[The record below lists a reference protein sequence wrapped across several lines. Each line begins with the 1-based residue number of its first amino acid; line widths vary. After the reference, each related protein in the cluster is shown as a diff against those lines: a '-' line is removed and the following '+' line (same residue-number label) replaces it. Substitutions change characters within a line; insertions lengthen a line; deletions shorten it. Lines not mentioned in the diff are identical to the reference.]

1 MLRRVRALGG
11 AAAVT
16 LGNHDLHLLALA
28 HGFGRQ
34 KRDDT
39 LSEILAAP
47 DRDSLLDWLARLPLC
62 VEDRALNLCMLH
74 AGLSPQWDMPT
85 ARRCA
90 REFERALRREPST
103 LFENMYGDQPDRWDE
118 ALKGAERLRY
128 IVNCFTRLR
137 YVDAEGRL
145 ELHAKGAPKK
155 AQRGSL
161 IPWYEAPQAR
171 WRGTRLV
178 VGHWS
183 TLGFFRNADVTALD
197 TGCVWGGRLD
207 RTSAGRAGCGAG
219 AGGLQLVPPRSRGVK
234 RGRRRAAARSRGS
247 RPRYNGRMHI
257 FPPFDLRAWI
267 DQNRDLLKPP
277 VGNKLLFEDGEFIV
291 MAVGGPN
298 SRKDF
303 HHDPGPEFFFQ
314 IEGDMVL
321 EDHSVGPDRSM
332 YPSAPARSFCCPPR
346 LRIHLSGPREA
357 SASSWSGGAD
367 RMSWTASRGIART
380 AAIACIWSA
389 WRSTTS

>member
-1 MLRRVRALGG
+1 MALYAIGDVQGCDAELGQLLHALRFSPDKDRVWFVGDLVNRGPASLQVLRRVRALGG
-11 AAAVT
+11 SAAVT

-39 LSEILAAP
+39 LSDVLAAP
-47 DRDSLLDWLARLPLC
+47 DRDSLLDWLAQLPLC
-62 VEDRALNLCMLH
+62 VEDRTLNLCMLH

-90 REFERALRREPST
+90 REFEQALRREPST
-103 LFENMYGDQPDRWDE
+103 LFEKMYGDQPDRWDE
-118 ALKGAERLRY
+118 ALKGTERLRY

-137 YVDAEGRL
+137 YIDTEGRL

-197 TGCVWGGRLD
+197 TGCVWGGSLTALRLD
-207 RTSAGRAGCGAG
+207 
-219 AGGLQLVPPRSRGVK
+219 VPDAAPVQVACRS
-234 RGRRRAAARSRGS
+234 S
-247 RPRYNGRMHI
+247 
-257 FPPFDLRAWI
+257 
-267 DQNRDLLKPP
+267 
-277 VGNKLLFEDGEFIV
+277 
-291 MAVGGPN
+291 
-298 SRKDF
+298 
-303 HHDPGPEFFFQ
+303 
-314 IEGDMVL
+314 
-321 EDHSVGPDRSM
+321 
-332 YPSAPARSFCCPPR
+332 
-346 LRIHLSGPREA
+346 HLSPGE
-357 SASSWSGGAD
+357 
-367 RMSWTASRGIART
+367 
-380 AAIACIWSA
+380 
-389 WRSTTS
+389 

>member
-1 MLRRVRALGG
+1 MALYAIGDVQGCDAELGQLLQALSFSPDKDRVWFVGDLVNRGPASLQVLRRVRALGG

-39 LSEILAAP
+39 LSEVLAAP

-90 REFERALRREPST
+90 RELERALRREPST

-137 YVDAEGRL
+137 YVDAAGRL

-197 TGCVWGGRLD
+197 TGCVWGGSLTALRLD
-207 RTSAGRAGCGAG
+207 VPDAAPVQVACTSSHLAP
-219 AGGLQLVPPRSRGVK
+219 GG
-234 RGRRRAAARSRGS
+234 
-247 RPRYNGRMHI
+247 
-257 FPPFDLRAWI
+257 
-267 DQNRDLLKPP
+267 
-277 VGNKLLFEDGEFIV
+277 
-291 MAVGGPN
+291 
-298 SRKDF
+298 
-303 HHDPGPEFFFQ
+303 
-314 IEGDMVL
+314 
-321 EDHSVGPDRSM
+321 
-332 YPSAPARSFCCPPR
+332 
-346 LRIHLSGPREA
+346 
-357 SASSWSGGAD
+357 
-367 RMSWTASRGIART
+367 
-380 AAIACIWSA
+380 
-389 WRSTTS
+389 